1 MTSDTRII
9 MTGQSLFRYPCYPAT
24 GRQKSSLMLVSGGMK
39 DENPYMPAST
49 TPTAS
54 GAEEPGHPLLRFIA
68 LLFAV
73 SVFGLLFLF
82 AASGVY
88 FTLNPAVLQAGNQP
102 APASFEPDDFPTL
115 AAWSTAATAFAVALA
130 WCFARTISALPRL
143 LAELASHLKV
153 R

>member
-1 MTSDTRII
+1 
-9 MTGQSLFRYPCYPAT
+9 
-24 GRQKSSLMLVSGGMK
+24 MK

-49 TPTAS
+49 TSTAS
-54 GAEEPGHPLLRFIA
+54 GTEPPRTSLLRVIA

-102 APASFEPDDFPTL
+102 APASFEPDDYPTL
-115 AAWSTAATAFAVALA
+115 AVWSTAATAFAVALA
-130 WCFARTISALPRL
+130 WCVARTISAFRCL
-143 LAELASHLKV
+143 LAEFGSHLKV